1 MATGTSSVG
10 GLRDIEAMADPSQIG
25 ELSADSCRHLLST
38 TILGRVAWTSPD
50 GPRVLPVNFRWDD
63 GQLIFRTSPYGVLAQ
78 LVRRQPVAF
87 EVDDVD
93 PVSRTAWSVVVHGEA
108 GGLKQSP
115 RLRDL
120 WRRDVVE
127 TWAAGSRPTFIAI
140 DPVTITGRYIR
151 GWA

>member
-1 MATGTSSVG
+1 MAIGTRRTGD
-10 GLRDIEAMADPSQIG
+10 LRDIEEMAGPGQIG
-25 ELSADSCRHLLST
+25 ELAADSCRHLLST

-50 GPRVLPVNFRWDD
+50 GPRVLPVNFRWD
-63 GQLIFRTSPYGVLAQ
+63 GRQLIFRTSPYGVLAQ

-93 PVSRTAWSVVVHGEA
+93 TASRTAWSVVVHGEA

-115 RLRDL
+115 RLLDL

-127 TWAAGSRPTFIAI
+127 TWAAGSRPTFVAI
-140 DPVTITGRYIR
+140 DPVTITGRYLR